1 MSKILIILLITLSSS
16 FSNVKLGIDVFVDNK
31 FDKIKNKKVALL
43 TNYSGRDSKGVSTII
58 NLSNSNLFDLKKVL
72 VPEHGYYSAV
82 PAGEHIENEKIN
94 GIDVISLYGKIRR
107 PSKEILNDIDVV
119 VIDIQDI
126 GVRSYT
132 YISTVYNV
140 LDACAEYGKKVIIL
154 DRPNPLGGLVVDGN
168 LVDSGK
174 ENFVSLIPVSYIHGM
189 TIGELCLYINGEG
202 LLKNNRHCD
211 LEIIKMLNWKRS
223 DTWDDLD
230 LQWFPTSPHIPTID
244 AIRGNT
250 SLGMIGELGLISIG
264 IGTTLPFQY
273 IGRPDFNFNEF
284 ETTIKKLFPDVT
296 INEDFI
302 IIDEVILTKTKYYPF
317 YGMYNKKYCDGY
329 LLNYTH
335 NSEIKPFTAGM
346 KILVTLF
353 EMNPKLIDN
362 LSPKAIEMFKKVTG
376 TDVLW
381 NNLINHKY
389 SEIFSKIERERNIFI
404 LKRNKYLLY

>member
-16 FSNVKLGIDVFVDNK
+16 FSNVKLGIDVLIDNK
-31 FDKIKNKKVALL
+31 FEKIKNKKVALL

-58 NLSNSNLFDLKKVL
+58 NLSNNSLFELKKVL

-140 LDACAEYGKKVIIL
+140 LDACSEYGKKVIIL

-168 LVDSGK
+168 LVDVGK

-202 LLKNNRHCD
+202 LLKNNRRCD
-211 LEIIKMLNWKRS
+211 IEVIKMENWKRS
-223 DTWDDLD
+223 DTWDNLN
-230 LQWFPTSPHIPTID
+230 LQWFPTSPHIPTVD

-273 IGRPDFNFNEF
+273 LGSPDFNFKEF
-284 ETTIKKLFPDVT
+284 ETTAKKLFPDLI
-296 INEDFI
+296 INEDKI
-302 IIDEVILTKTKYYPF
+302 IIDDVVLTKTKYYPF
-317 YGMYNKKYCDGY
+317 YGMYTKKYCDGY
-329 LLNYTH
+329 ILNYSQ
-335 NSEIKPFTAGM
+335 NSEIKPYTAGI
-346 KILVTLF
+346 KILTTLF
-353 EMNPKLIDN
+353 EMNSKLFENLNPK
-362 LSPKAIEMFKKVTG
+362 SIEMFKKVTG
-376 TDVLW
+376 TDAIW

-389 SEIFSKIERERNIFI
+389 SEIFNKIERERNSFI
-404 LKRNKYLLY
+404 LKRSKYLLY